1 MAYNQNNSVTYEG
14 SDHLA
19 VNTGYSS
26 VVSAS
31 KATTYKASKGFFLA
45 DGDIFI
51 TASDGTKTFVP
62 QSADATV
69 VYNISIIG
77 WNSDGDANVTLL
89 Y

>member
-1 MAYNQNNSVTYEG
+1 MAYSTNNSVTYEG
-14 SDHLA
+14 SDQVA
-19 VNTGYSS
+19 VNTGYTS

-31 KATTYKASKGFFLA
+31 KATTYKASKGFFVA

-62 QSADATV
+62 QSTNATV

-77 WNSDGDANVTLL
+77 WNSDSAAHVTLL